1 MTRDEFYNLVAQE
14 SLNKELERVQTPCYL
29 FFPKLIKQKIKDL
42 KNCLGS
48 RFSIHYAVKA
58 NTHPTI
64 LKIMA
69 GSGLGADVASIGELE
84 AALAAGIPP
93 QHIEFSGPGKTA
105 DELIRAVEQNIGS
118 VNAES
123 IDELNMLIQLGRR
136 MGIFPNVGIRIN
148 PDLKKVKS
156 GLRMSGETQFGI
168 PEEYAEESLRFLRDH
183 SPQIDFTGIHV
194 HVGSQILDNES
205 ITDIIAF
212 VIELA
217 RRLEKSSGM
226 TIKKIN
232 FGGGWGVNYFPNQRG
247 LDLEFISEKLEELF
261 QRPEYQELAERAEM
275 IVEPGRFLVAESGVY
290 ATKVLYRKRM
300 RTQEFAIVDGGM
312 HHNYLLAGGMGQ
324 VIRRNF
330 EMDILPRGLK
340 KRPEIPE
347 FRLNIAGR
355 LCTPQDL
362 LATQIVCKHE
372 VHPGD
377 YVVFFNC
384 GAYGLS
390 ASPSHFLSHPRP
402 AEIFCEDL

>member
-1 MTRDEFYNLVAQE
+1 MTRDEFYNLVDQE
-14 SLNKELERVQTPCYL
+14 ALKRELQSVQTPCYL
-29 FFPKLIKQKIKDL
+29 FFPKLIKQKMKEL
-42 KNCLGS
+42 KNCLGP

-58 NTHPTI
+58 NPHPAI

-69 GSGLGADVASIGELE
+69 ASGLGADVASVGELE
-84 AALAAGIPP
+84 AALASGIPA

-136 MGIFPNVGIRIN
+136 MGTRPNVGIRIN

-156 GLRMSGETQFGI
+156 GLKMSGETQFGI
-168 PEEYAEESLRFLRDH
+168 PEEQAEKSLRFLKDH
-183 SPQIDFTGIHV
+183 SETICFTGLHV
-194 HVGSQILDNES
+194 HVGSQILDAQS

-226 TIKKIN
+226 TVKKIN
-232 FGGGWGVNYFPNQRG
+232 FGGGWGINYFPNQRG
-247 LDLEFISEKLEELF
+247 LDLEFIAKGLEDIF
-261 QRPEYQELAERAEM
+261 QRPEYKELADRAEL
-275 IVEPGRFLVAESGVY
+275 IIEPGRFLVAESGIY

-300 RTQEFAIVDGGM
+300 RTEEFAIVDGGM

-330 EMDILPRGLK
+330 EMDILPGSLREH
-340 KRPEIPE
+340 PEIRE

-362 LATQIVCKHE
+362 LATQVVCKHE
-372 VHPGD
+372 AHPGD

-402 AEIFCEDL
+402 AEIFCEV